1 MTFPKAALKARRRVG
16 AIRKNGQAMISSPS
30 LVEAHPRLSGV
41 EVWRGPR
48 TGSSHVIV
56 GPRSFTPAE
65 LVDLG
70 EWLTEQGREHERPSG
85 CLST

>member
-1 MTFPKAALKARRRVG
+1 MDHIVIA
-16 AIRKNGQAMISSPS
+16 SPP
-30 LVEAHPRLSGV
+30 LVVTHPRLPGV

-70 EWLTEQGREHERPSG
+70 EWLADQGREENHSPG
-85 CLST
+85 C